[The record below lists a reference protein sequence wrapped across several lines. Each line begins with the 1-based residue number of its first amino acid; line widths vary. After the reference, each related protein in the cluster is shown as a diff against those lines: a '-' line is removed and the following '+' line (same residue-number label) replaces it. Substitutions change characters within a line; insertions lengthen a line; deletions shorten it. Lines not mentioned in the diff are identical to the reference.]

1 LHDALPIYI
10 LINSEDE
17 KFGEWVSG
25 LSEEKKEKIIDSRNI
40 KEFSIGNIKFQQLLT
55 DTELL
60 DSNNQSIVLKVFMDQ
75 YSVLFTGDISVDRE
89 ERLLK
94 EDFNLLSDILKVS
107 HYGRSEDHT
116 SELQSRFDLVLR
128 LLLEKK

>member
-1 LHDALPIYI
+1 GKIDLLIISHLDIDHSGEAGHILEKLEVSNI

-17 KFGEWVSG
+17 KFEEWVSG

-40 KEFSIGNIKFQQLLT
+40 KAFSIGNIKFQQLLT

-75 YSVLFTGDISVDRE
+75 YSVLFRSE
-89 ERLLK
+89 ERRVGK
-94 EDFNLLSDILKVS
+94 
-107 HYGRSEDHT
+107 
-116 SELQSRFDLVLR
+116 
-128 LLLEKK
+128 